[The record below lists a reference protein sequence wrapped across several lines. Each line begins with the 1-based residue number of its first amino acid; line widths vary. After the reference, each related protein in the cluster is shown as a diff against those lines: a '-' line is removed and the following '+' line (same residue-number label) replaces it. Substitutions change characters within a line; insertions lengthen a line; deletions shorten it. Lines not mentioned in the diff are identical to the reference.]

1 MKQYRI
7 NEIFYSLQ
15 GEGFNTGRAAVFV
28 RFSGC
33 NLRCPFC
40 DTNFSTFQL
49 LTAQEIL
56 SAVRSH
62 LPFSVSS
69 GSAAAS
75 PFSAGSG
82 SAAAPPSPAS
92 HAIAAAPPFSAG
104 SGSAA
109 APQKVPPRPLVVLTG
124 GEPSL
129 QADAPLIDTFH
140 QHGFTVAMESN
151 GTHLPPINI
160 DWLTISPKA
169 HTVVTHCNELKCIFD
184 EQGWVE
190 VPANITADHYFLQ
203 PCDVGDPVR
212 NARITAAC
220 VNYIKQHPRWCLSLQ
235 THKLINIP

>member
-56 SAVRSH
+56 SAVRSR

-69 GSAAAS
+69 GSAAA
-75 PFSAGSG
+75 
-82 SAAAPPSPAS
+82 
-92 HAIAAAPPFSAG
+92 
-104 SGSAA
+104 
-109 APQKVPPRPLVVLTG
+109 PQKAPHLPLIVLTG

-184 EQGWVE
+184 EQGRVE

-220 VNYIKQHPRWCLSLQ
+220 VNYIKQHPRWRLSLQ

>member
-62 LPFSVSS
+62 LPFSV
-69 GSAAAS
+69 
-75 PFSAGSG
+75 
-82 SAAAPPSPAS
+82 
-92 HAIAAAPPFSAG
+92 G

-109 APQKVPPRPLVVLTG
+109 APQKAPHLPLIVLTG

-184 EQGWVE
+184 EQGRVE

-220 VNYIKQHPRWCLSLQ
+220 VNYIKQHPRWRLSLQ

>member
-1 MKQYRI
+1 M
-7 NEIFYSLQ
+7 
-15 GEGFNTGRAAVFV
+15 
-28 RFSGC
+28 
-33 NLRCPFC
+33 
-40 DTNFSTFQL
+40 
-49 LTAQEIL
+49 
-56 SAVRSH
+56 
-62 LPFSVSS
+62 
-69 GSAAAS
+69 
-75 PFSAGSG
+75 
-82 SAAAPPSPAS
+82 
-92 HAIAAAPPFSAG
+92 
-104 SGSAA
+104 
-109 APQKVPPRPLVVLTG
+109 VVLTG

-184 EQGWVE
+184 EQGRVE

-220 VNYIKQHPRWCLSLQ
+220 VNYIKQHPRWRLSLQ

>member
-62 LPFSVSS
+62 LPFS
-69 GSAAAS
+69 AS
-75 PFSAGSG
+75 
-82 SAAAPPSPAS
+82 
-92 HAIAAAPPFSAG
+92 

-109 APQKVPPRPLVVLTG
+109 APQKAPHLPLIVLTG

-184 EQGWVE
+184 EQGRVE

-220 VNYIKQHPRWCLSLQ
+220 VNYIKQHPRWRLSLQ